1 MGVDL
6 DGGAVRVVGAV
17 ERELEVLEGEAAA
30 GGAGGRPVGHGAL
43 PANVGDVGA
52 VGQGHGLLR
61 EGVVDVGPVGRGG
74 GVALLDEPDLDG
86 LDAPAEAGGA
96 GLLAVLGPGH
106 PADVGGVDAV
116 VDVVVLGEGAREPQ
130 AHRLD
135 GAALAGGAALG
146 GRGGFPALPADAT
159 YIGVYLHRAIFNRI
173 QDADLKIL
181 YGLRLSRCTRSGS
194 IALTA
199 HPANIRDM
207 RLILNMHLA
216 VVYVQKRTVEAVVH
230 VAASANARNIAAA

>member
-6 DGGAVRVVGAV
+6 DARAVRVVGAV

-52 VGQGHGLLR
+52 VGQGHGLLL
-61 EGVVDVGPVGRGG
+61 EGVVDVGPVRRGG
-74 GVALLDEPDLDG
+74 GIALLDEPDLDG

-146 GRGGFPALPADAT
+146 GRGGVPALPADAT
-159 YIGVYLHRAIFNRI
+159 YIGVNLHRAIFNGI

-181 YGLRLSRCTRSGS
+181 
-194 IALTA
+194 
-199 HPANIRDM
+199 H
-207 RLILNMHLA
+207 
-216 VVYVQKRTVEAVVH
+216 
-230 VAASANARNIAAA
+230 

>member
-6 DGGAVRVVGAV
+6 DGRSVRVVGAV
-17 ERELEVLEGEAAA
+17 DRDLEVLEREAAA

-43 PANVGDVGA
+43 PAHVGDVGA
-52 VGQGHGLLR
+52 AAQGHGLLL
-61 EGVVDVGPVGRGG
+61 EGVVDVGAVGRGG

-86 LDAPAEAGGA
+86 LDAPAEAGGT

-130 AHRLD
+130 AHGLD

-146 GRGGFPALPADAT
+146 GRGGVPALPADARDV
-159 YIGVYLHRAIFNRI
+159 GVDLDGTVNHRIQNTNFNIFNSLRLPRCTSSRAISF
-173 QDADLKIL
+173 A
-181 YGLRLSRCTRSGS
+181 T
-194 IALTA
+194 
-199 HPANIRDM
+199 HPPNIGNMSLVLD
-207 RLILNMHLA
+207 MHL
-216 VVYVQKRTVEAVVH
+216 TVIH
-230 VAASANARNIAAA
+230 V

>member
-6 DGGAVRVVGAV
+6 DGRSVRVVGAV

-43 PANVGDVGA
+43 PAHVGDVGA
-52 VGQGHGLLR
+52 VAQGHGLLL
-61 EGVVDVGPVGRGG
+61 EGVVDVGAVGRGG

-86 LDAPAEAGGA
+86 LDAPAEAGGT
-96 GLLAVLGPGH
+96 GLLAVLGPCH

-130 AHRLD
+130 AHGLD

-146 GRGGFPALPADAT
+146 GRGGFPALPADARDV
-159 YIGVYLHRAIFNRI
+159 GVDLDGTVNYRIQNTNFNIFNSLRLPRCTGSRAISF
-173 QDADLKIL
+173 A
-181 YGLRLSRCTRSGS
+181 T
-194 IALTA
+194 
-199 HPANIRDM
+199 HPPNIGDM
-207 RLILNMHLA
+207 SLVLDMHL
-216 VVYVQKRTVEAVVH
+216 TVIH
-230 VAASANARNIAAA
+230 V

>member
-6 DGGAVRVVGAV
+6 DGRAVRVIGAV

-30 GGAGGRPVGHGAL
+30 GGAGGRAAGHGAL

-52 VGQGHGLLR
+52 VGQGHGLLL

-130 AHRLD
+130 AHGLD

-146 GRGGFPALPADAT
+146 GRGGVPALPADAT
-159 YIGVYLHRAIFNRI
+159 YIGVNLHRAIFNRI

-181 YGLRLSRCTRSGS
+181 
-194 IALTA
+194 
-199 HPANIRDM
+199 H
-207 RLILNMHLA
+207 
-216 VVYVQKRTVEAVVH
+216 
-230 VAASANARNIAAA
+230 

>member
-1 MGVDL
+1 M
-6 DGGAVRVVGAV
+6 
-17 ERELEVLEGEAAA
+17 
-30 GGAGGRPVGHGAL
+30 
-43 PANVGDVGA
+43 GA
-52 VGQGHGLLR
+52 VGQGHGLLL

-74 GVALLDEPDLDG
+74 GIALLDEPDLDG
-86 LDAPAEAGGA
+86 LDAPAEARGA

-146 GRGGFPALPADAT
+146 GRGGVPALAADAT
-159 YIGVYLHRAIFNRI
+159 YIGVNLHRAIYNGV

-181 YGLRLSRCTRSGS
+181 
-194 IALTA
+194 
-199 HPANIRDM
+199 N
-207 RLILNMHLA
+207 
-216 VVYVQKRTVEAVVH
+216 
-230 VAASANARNIAAA
+230 